1 VRIRTLVLIILAACS
16 MQSTSVEWLTLTE
29 PHQGFAIR
37 YPVTWHAAEAGSL
50 GDGRYQ
56 LLLVDTV
63 EDNAYRE
70 HLRVTGELPRTG
82 GPATNDIFV
91 TVYQSQAQLPWNTA
105 NEAFRVWATQRTEEE
120 GYLNRAE
127 TMIAGRP
134 AIQWKGSQGGG
145 VIVMFEA
152 HARIYELTTSM
163 PATEIQ
169 QDIFAS
175 FRLL

>member
-1 VRIRTLVLIILAACS
+1 MRTCTLALIILAACS
-16 MQSTSVEWLTLTE
+16 TQSASVEQLTLTE
-29 PHQGFAIR
+29 PQQGFAIR
-37 YPVTWHAAEAGSL
+37 YPATWHAAEAGTLS
-50 GDGRYQ
+50 DGRYQ

-91 TVYQSQAQLPWNTA
+91 TVYQGQAQLPWNTA
-105 NEAFRVWATQRTEEE
+105 NEAFRVWAAKRTEEE

-127 TMIAGRP
+127 TMIAGQP

-145 VIVMFEA
+145 SIVMFEA
-152 HARIYELTTSM
+152 HTRIYELTTSL
-163 PATEIQ
+163 PATATQ
-169 QDIFAS
+169 QEIFAS